1 MPGDVQITYTNQSMN
16 LDQPK
21 VFLFT
26 RNEIPTFDSLKNG
39 VAWKVIERVGR
50 GSSCVFPFPEETEI
64 CASWNNGTCS
74 TIRLKAF
81 SGQGYCVSRDETGIV
96 LLADGNGANP
106 RSLDVRN
113 DVHVPNGVSVDLY
126 KDGRIMMSEKIVA
139 YDQKATFVVHPKLY
153 WGLAS
158 EIQEGE
164 TIGSAVLNSSRF
176 FELDLEGMSNVVVG
190 LHGNAE
196 DGYRFRVES
205 KW

>member
-81 SGQGYCVSRDETGIV
+81 SGQG
-96 LLADGNGANP
+96 L
-106 RSLDVRN
+106 SLI
-113 DVHVPNGVSVDLY
+113 H
-126 KDGRIMMSEKIVA
+126 I
-139 YDQKATFVVHPKLY
+139 
-153 WGLAS
+153 
-158 EIQEGE
+158 
-164 TIGSAVLNSSRF
+164 
-176 FELDLEGMSNVVVG
+176 
-190 LHGNAE
+190 
-196 DGYRFRVES
+196 
-205 KW
+205 